1 MPFPGLA
8 VLTVQT
14 AREVKSRRLEQ
25 DVVVGSEIRKD
36 SFWVFLRKRLDNC
49 SRRRAGSSSSSV
61 NKDWVSGRSMGEL
74 ESLRGREGMAM
85 ARVPEHAHWLV
96 QTCAYI
102 ENVYIHTTVGGVRIL
117 NSMWIGCILN
127 GRFAEL

>member
-74 ESLRGREGMAM
+74 ESLRGRGGGGGGREWQWRECLNMHIGWFKL
-85 ARVPEHAHWLV
+85 AH
-96 QTCAYI
+96 
-102 ENVYIHTTVGGVRIL
+102 IL
-117 NSMWIGCILN
+117 KTFTYTSL
-127 GRFAEL
+127 